1 MWVGASG
8 FHHTGLYREGNLPI
22 TCRERERGVIN
33 GSCLYTGHCH
43 QQHRKATKE
52 KFSKH
57 NRKDSSSH
65 SHFFSKKTQ
74 QANTDPFLICSVV
87 TPSSL
92 AFLVIKNDAERLHHE
107 ADQPHPNAGSIFEKN
122 ISKSKDGGD
131 DIEPVFREE
140 FHQNLSVKFAII
152 VKPAIGMKPI

>member
-22 TCRERERGVIN
+22 TFRERERAVIN

-74 QANTDPFLICSVV
+74 QANTDPFLICSIV
-87 TPSSL
+87 TPSSQGML
-92 AFLVIKNDAERLHHE
+92 SSERFQMNTVASESLPEVKQDLRILYIFLQL
-107 ADQPHPNAGSIFEKN
+107 
-122 ISKSKDGGD
+122 
-131 DIEPVFREE
+131 
-140 FHQNLSVKFAII
+140 
-152 VKPAIGMKPI
+152 